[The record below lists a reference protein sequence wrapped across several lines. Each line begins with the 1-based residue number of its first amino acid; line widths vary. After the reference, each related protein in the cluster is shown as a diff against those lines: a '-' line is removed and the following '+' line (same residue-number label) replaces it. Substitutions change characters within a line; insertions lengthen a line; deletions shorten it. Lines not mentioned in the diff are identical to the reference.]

1 MKKQNRPTL
10 RSKYFILKTVG
21 IMFLLELRM
30 LCCIVHIWREK
41 KAGIFQC
48 AVTICNM
55 YLEKKDILAVH
66 KKLDSITHA
75 NEASEVSRLITSMIL
90 MPPVATLQLKL
101 LSTLAAV

>member
-1 MKKQNRPTL
+1 
-10 RSKYFILKTVG
+10 
-21 IMFLLELRM
+21 MFLLELRM

-41 KAGIFQC
+41 KGGNLLVLSDNLQY
-48 AVTICNM
+48 V
-55 YLEKKDILAVH
+55 LGKKKDILAVH

-101 LSTLAAV
+101 